1 MMGEEVEVEVGMV
14 VDIEVVG
21 LVAEDT

>member
-1 MMGEEVEVEVGMV
+1 MVGEEVEVEVGMV
-14 VDIEVVG
+14 VDIEAVG